1 MKIVSYRELSE
12 KEKESILPIMRIAFG
27 WPFNPQRFEEIA
39 KEDPCYK
46 DSPIGF
52 CAVENGKVVSY
63 VGVMELKTRNLD
75 GEVEGVGGI
84 YGVSTLP
91 SHARRG
97 ISTKLMER
105 VHEYLREKSYRFSF
119 LVTSK
124 ALVAYQ
130 LYLKFGYRDAVE
142 FPSVQKIIR
151 RRKGEQCEQREEK
164 SSVDWNEILEL
175 YNRFTANKTGFV
187 VRDEQRFKL
196 LRKYYGIKPEMVLRT
211 GRAYCIFK
219 RHEDTFYPSTQIL
232 EVAALKTG
240 DAINLIRQVEEGAES
255 AVYAN
260 VVLDSKVLKAYEALG
275 YMIEHKSYD
284 VLMVKGFSNVSFEE
298 VYGKKFHMSILDF
311 F

>member
-284 VLMVKGFSNVSFEE
+284 VLMVNEFSDISFEE
-298 VYGKKFHMSILDF
+298 AYGEKFYISLLDF